1 MHWLYLLA
9 SITCLMLAP
18 LRSMPTVGVLLLL
31 AGALGF
37 MVAFLLGW
45 LNSRISSGSRD
56 VAHMLSAEE
65 LRQMREQAAARK
77 GAPPGTDTR
86 G

>member
-9 SITCLMLAP
+9 SVTCLLLAP
-18 LRSMPTVGVLLLL
+18 LHSMPTIGVLLLL

-45 LNSRISSGSRD
+45 LNSRIASGSRD
-56 VAHMLSAEE
+56 VAHMLSADE
-65 LRQMREQAAARK
+65 LRQLREQASARK
-77 GAPPGTDTR
+77 AAPADTDTR
-86 G
+86 A